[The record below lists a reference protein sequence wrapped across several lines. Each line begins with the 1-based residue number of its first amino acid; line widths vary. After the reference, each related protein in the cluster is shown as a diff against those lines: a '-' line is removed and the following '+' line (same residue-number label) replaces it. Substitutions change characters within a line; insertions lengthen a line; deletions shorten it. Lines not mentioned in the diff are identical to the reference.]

1 MAGLTR
7 IDGEIRKIKHGIC
20 MVDGTL
26 HTIRHGITRI
36 DGTLYHI
43 NFGKKTVIN
52 VTKGTTFFND
62 TYIQINEG
70 EKISSTQTLEFDAG
84 ETVVLFAYAAGLGP
98 AFPGIITINGKEVGR
113 AEDTAYS
120 KYEFDCTGNI
130 VNVIIND
137 YNYGSKMNGT
147 IDITTDD
154 A

>member
-1 MAGLTR
+1 MAGVALINGEKR
-7 IDGEIRKIKHGIC
+7 IIKYGMCKIG
-20 MVDGTL
+20 GTNYK
-26 HTIRHGITRI
+26 ITRGVTTI
-36 DGTLYHI
+36 DGTRYYI
-43 NFGKKTVIN
+43 KFGEKTVIN
-52 VTKGTTFFND
+52 VTKGITYYND

-70 EKISSTQTLEFDAG
+70 EKISSTQTLEFEAG
-84 ETVVLFAYAAGLGP
+84 ENVILFAYAQGLGP
-98 AFPGIITINGKEVGR
+98 AYPGIITINGKEVGR

-137 YNYGSKMNGT
+137 YNFGSKKNGT

>member
-1 MAGLTR
+1 MAGVAL
-7 IDGEIRKIKHGIC
+7 INGEKRTIKYGMC
-20 MVDGTL
+20 K
-26 HTIRHGITRI
+26 I
-36 DGTLYHI
+36 DGTNYKITRGVTTIDGTRYYI
-43 NFGKKTVIN
+43 NFGEKTVIN

-70 EKISSTQTLEFDAG
+70 ENISSTQTLEFEAG
-84 ETVVLFAYAAGLGP
+84 ENVILFAYAAGLGP

-120 KYEFDCTGNI
+120 MYEFDCTGNI

>member
-7 IDGEIRKIKHGIC
+7 IEGEIRKIKHGTC
-20 MVDGTL
+20 MIDGTL
-26 HTIRHGITRI
+26 YTIRRGTTRI

-43 NFGKKTVIN
+43 NFGEKTVIN

-84 ETVVLFAYAAGLGP
+84 ETVVLFAYAAGMGQ
-98 AFPGIITINGKEVGR
+98 AYPGIITINGEEVGR
-113 AEDTAYS
+113 IEGDSYS
-120 KYEFDCTGNI
+120 EYELDCTGHI
-130 VNVIIND
+130 VDVIVND
-137 YNYGSKMNGT
+137 YNLANLGGT

>member
-52 VTKGTTFFND
+52 VTKGITYYND

-70 EKISSTQTLEFDAG
+70 KKISSTQTLEFEAG
-84 ETVVLFAYAAGLGP
+84 ENVILFARAAGMGQ
-98 AFPGIITINGKEVGR
+98 AYPGIITINGVEVGR
-113 AEDTAYS
+113 IEGASYS
-120 KYEFDCTGNI
+120 EYELDCTGHI
-130 VNVIIND
+130 VDVIVND
-137 YNYGSKMNGT
+137 YNLANLGGT

>member
-43 NFGKKTVIN
+43 NFGQKTVIN
-52 VTKGTTFFND
+52 VTKEITSYND

-70 EKISSTQTLEFDAG
+70 KKISSTQTLEFEAG
-84 ETVVLFAYAAGLGP
+84 ENVILFARAAGMGQ
-98 AFPGIITINGKEVGR
+98 AYPGIITINGEEVGR
-113 AEDTAYS
+113 IEGASYS
-120 KYEFDCTGNI
+120 EYELDCTGHI
-130 VNVIIND
+130 VDVIVND
-137 YNYGSKMNGT
+137 YNLANRGGT

>member
-7 IDGEIRKIKHGIC
+7 IDGETRKIKHGIC

-26 HTIRHGITRI
+26 YTIRRGTTRI

-52 VTKGTTFFND
+52 VTKGITFFND
-62 TYIQINEG
+62 TYIQINEA
-70 EKISSTQTLEFDAG
+70 EKISSTQTLEFEAG
-84 ETVVLFAYAAGLGP
+84 ENVILFAYAAGLGP

-120 KYEFDCTGNI
+120 MYEFDCTGNI

-137 YNYGSKMNGT
+137 YNYGSEINGT
-147 IDITTDD
+147 IDITTE
-154 A
+154 

>member
-1 MAGLTR
+1 MA
-7 IDGEIRKIKHGIC
+7 H
-20 MVDGTL
+20 GTL
-26 HTIRHGITRI
+26 INGTAYGITGGKCLVG
-36 DGTLYHI
+36 GTAYDIKKGRTLVGGTGYGI
-43 NFGKKTVIN
+43 EFGGPTRIN
-52 VTKGTTFFND
+52 VTKGITFFND

-70 EKISSTQTLEFDAG
+70 KKISSTQTLEFEAG
-84 ETVVLFAYAAGLGP
+84 ENVILFARAAGLGP
-98 AFPGIITINGKEVGR
+98 ASPGIITINGKEVGI

-137 YNYGSKMNGT
+137 YNYGSQRNGT

>member
-1 MAGLTR
+1 MA
-7 IDGEIRKIKHGIC
+7 H
-20 MVDGTL
+20 GTL
-26 HTIRHGITRI
+26 INGTAYGITGGKCLVG
-36 DGTLYHI
+36 GTAYDIKKGRTLVGGTGYGI
-43 NFGKKTVIN
+43 EFGAPTRIN
-52 VTKGTTFFND
+52 VTKETQMFND
-62 TYIQINEG
+62 TYIQINGG

-84 ETVVLFAYAAGLGP
+84 ETVVLSAYAAGPGP
-98 AFPGIITINGKEVGR
+98 AYPGIITLNGKEVGR
-113 AEDTAYS
+113 ADDTGGS

>member
-7 IDGEIRKIKHGIC
+7 IEGEIRKIKHGIC

-26 HTIRHGITRI
+26 YTIRRGTTRI

-52 VTKGTTFFND
+52 VTKGITFFND
-62 TYIQINEG
+62 TYIQINEA
-70 EKISSTQTLEFDAG
+70 EKISSTQTLEFEAG
-84 ETVVLFAYAAGLGP
+84 ENVILFAYAAGLGP

-120 KYEFDCTGNI
+120 MYEFDCTGNI

-137 YNYGSKMNGT
+137 YNYGSEMNGT
-147 IDITTDD
+147 IDITTE
-154 A
+154 